1 MTRDRDIWAAIP
13 FKGFDR
19 AKQRLS
25 PCCSPEFRRAIVKVM
40 FEDVLDAVA
49 AVPELAGI
57 TVITRDPE
65 AIAIARSRRLATYN
79 ESSTGHSGVVMEF
92 SDVLAR
98 QGRGGIL
105 ALPADIPAVTAAE
118 LSQLIAAHRHGAA
131 FTIAPAADKFG
142 SNAIVLTPPGGFP
155 LRFGPDSFNK
165 HLAVAGELGISP
177 TVLDLPGIALDI
189 DTPDDCRTY
198 LLRPGPTRTWKFLSQ
213 NFGQIGPKRPTSDCE
228 ERP

>member
-1 MTRDRDIWAAIP
+1 MTGSRDIWAAIP

-25 PCCSPEFRRAIVKVM
+25 GCCSPEFRRALAKVM
-40 FEDVLDAVA
+40 LEDVLDAVM

-57 TVITRDPE
+57 AVITRDHE
-65 AIAIARSRRLATYN
+65 AIAIAESRKLVIYN
-79 ESSTGHSGVVMEF
+79 EATNGHSDVIMEY

-118 LSQLIAAHRHGAA
+118 LSRLIAAHRPGIA

-142 SNAIVLTPPGGFP
+142 SNAIILTPPGGFP

-165 HLAVAGELGISP
+165 HLKIASELGIPP
-177 TVLDLPGIALDI
+177 TIVELPGIALDI
-189 DTPDDCRTY
+189 DTPDDCRAY
-198 LLRPGPTRTWKFLSQ
+198 LLRPGPSRAWKFLSQ
-213 NFGQIGPKRPTSDCE
+213 NFGQISPKRPPPDRE
-228 ERP
+228 EQP